1 MRGYFF
7 LLRRIVSIILLF
19 FLLSSPVFS
28 QSAKQLARAQNIIN
42 HFVAIKTMTGDFI
55 QFSPKGKIT
64 KGTFY
69 LERPGKIRFSYKGVP
84 LQIIAD
90 GKSVGINNR
99 ALNTWSF
106 YHLSQTPMK
115 FLLGNTINLSSSN
128 LLAFREDPK
137 TIMIILQDKTI
148 GKGQIKIIF
157 DAQSYAL
164 RQWAILD
171 QQNLETT
178 VQIMNVRTNVR
189 FSDEMFVTPYKNTVT
204 KSE

>member
-7 LLRRIVSIILLF
+7 SLRRIVSVILLF
-19 FLLSSPVFS
+19 FLLSSPAFS

-42 HFVAIKTMTGDFI
+42 RFAAIKTMTGDFI

-106 YHLSQTPMK
+106 YRLSQTPMK
-115 FLLGNTINLSSSN
+115 FLLGNTINLSSEN

-137 TIMIILQDKTI
+137 TVVIILRDKTI

-157 DAQSYAL
+157 DSQSYAL

-178 VQIMNVRTNVR
+178 IQIMNVRTNVR
-189 FSDEMFVTPYKNTVT
+189 FSNEMFVIPYKNTVT